1 MKMPLIAR
9 SLSIYKDGIKYELT
23 ILDSSLAVD
32 ASDVSVPSSNVEI
45 NRDISRY
52 LIQGHSTDNYIG
64 RILRKDPN

>member
-1 MKMPLIAR
+1 M
-9 SLSIYKDGIKYELT
+9 
-23 ILDSSLAVD
+23 DSSLAVD

-64 RILRKDPN
+64 RIKNS